1 MLETAVGIT
10 QVLLA
15 IGALCAVYRVYRG
28 PSVLDRVISVDVIL
42 IIVASV
48 MLVEMVRS
56 DHQDFIVFV
65 LVTSV
70 IGFLGAVAI
79 ARYVVARK
87 PADADRAVEREAQAA
102 GMEEPE
108 PEAPQEVAAAPVMT
122 AFQES
127 EDETTS
133 WFTALAKSGFA
144 PQRGKDAARGGATG
158 GAPGGATG
166 GAAGG
171 DAANSAENA
180 AGNSG
185 NAENSGEGAAG
196 EDAGESAGGEDSSG
210 GGSAERPK
218 GER

>member
-1 MLETAVGIT
+1 MLEIAVGIT

-56 DHQDFIVFV
+56 DHQDFILFV

-87 PADADRAVEREAQAA
+87 PADAERAAERDAQAA

-108 PEAPQEVAAAPVMT
+108 PEAPQNVAASPVIT
-122 AFQES
+122 AAQES
-127 EDETTS
+127 EDEATS

-144 PQRGKDAARGGATG
+144 PQRGKDPARGGAS
-158 GAPGGATG
+158 
-166 GAAGG
+166 GG
-171 DAANSAENA
+171 DAANPAENA

-185 NAENSGEGAAG
+185 NAENPGEGAAG

-210 GGSAERPK
+210 EGSAEQPK

>member
-1 MLETAVGIT
+1 MLEIAVGIT

-56 DHQDFIVFV
+56 DHQDFILFV

-87 PADADRAVEREAQAA
+87 PADAERAAERDAQAA

-108 PEAPQEVAAAPVMT
+108 PEAPQNVAASPVIT
-122 AFQES
+122 AAQES
-127 EDETTS
+127 EDEATS

-144 PQRGKDAARGGATG
+144 PQRGKDPARGGD
-158 GAPGGATG
+158 
-166 GAAGG
+166 AGG
-171 DAANSAENA
+171 DAANAAGNSSENA
-180 AGNSG
+180 AG
-185 NAENSGEGAAG
+185 
-196 EDAGESAGGEDSSG
+196 EDSAGEDSSG
-210 GGSAERPK
+210 EGSAEQPK

>member
-1 MLETAVGIT
+1 MLEIAVGIT

-48 MLVEMVRS
+48 MLVDMVRS
-56 DHQDFIVFV
+56 DHQDFILFV

-87 PADADRAVEREAQAA
+87 PADAERAAERDAQAA

-108 PEAPQEVAAAPVMT
+108 PEAPQNVAASPVIT
-122 AFQES
+122 AAQES
-127 EDETTS
+127 EDEATS

-144 PQRGKDAARGGATG
+144 PQRGKDPARGGD
-158 GAPGGATG
+158 
-166 GAAGG
+166 AGG
-171 DAANSAENA
+171 DAANAAGNSSENA
-180 AGNSG
+180 AG
-185 NAENSGEGAAG
+185 
-196 EDAGESAGGEDSSG
+196 EDSAGEDSSG
-210 GGSAERPK
+210 EGSAEQPK

>member
-56 DHQDFIVFV
+56 DHQDFILFV

-87 PADADRAVEREAQAA
+87 PADADRAVERDAQAA

-127 EDETTS
+127 EDEATS

-144 PQRGKDAARGGATG
+144 PQRGKDPARGGATG
-158 GAPGGATG
+158 GDAGGAT
-166 GAAGG
+166 GG

-196 EDAGESAGGEDSSG
+196 EDAGESAGGEGSSG

>member
-1 MLETAVGIT
+1 MLEIAVGIT

-56 DHQDFIVFV
+56 DHQDFILFV

-87 PADADRAVEREAQAA
+87 PADAERAAERDAQAA

-108 PEAPQEVAAAPVMT
+108 PEAPQNVAASPVIT
-122 AFQES
+122 AAQES
-127 EDETTS
+127 EDEATS

-144 PQRGKDAARGGATG
+144 PQRGKDPARGGD
-158 GAPGGATG
+158 
-166 GAAGG
+166 AGG
-171 DAANSAENA
+171 DAANAAGNSSENA
-180 AGNSG
+180 AG
-185 NAENSGEGAAG
+185 EDCSGEG
-196 EDAGESAGGEDSSG
+196 
-210 GGSAERPK
+210 SAEQPK

>member
-87 PADADRAVEREAQAA
+87 PADADRAVEREAQAP

-158 GAPGGATG
+158 GAPGG
-166 GAAGG
+166 

-196 EDAGESAGGEDSSG
+196 EDSSG

>member
-1 MLETAVGIT
+1 MLEIAVGIT

-48 MLVEMVRS
+48 MLVDMVRS
-56 DHQDFIVFV
+56 DHQDFILFV

-87 PADADRAVEREAQAA
+87 PADAERAAERDAQAA

-108 PEAPQEVAAAPVMT
+108 PEAPQNVAASPVIT
-122 AFQES
+122 AAQES
-127 EDETTS
+127 EDEATS

-144 PQRGKDAARGGATG
+144 PQRGKDPARGGD
-158 GAPGGATG
+158 
-166 GAAGG
+166 AGG
-171 DAANSAENA
+171 DAANA
-180 AGNSG
+180 AGNSSE
-185 NAENSGEGAAG
+185 NAA
-196 EDAGESAGGEDSSG
+196 GEDSSG
-210 GGSAERPK
+210 EGSAEQPK